1 MDPDLDP
8 NMQHWQDRLDS
19 LQWVIGS
26 IRLAVR
32 QRPDLT
38 ETKPRAA
45 SVEDTGATDPAIR
58 FVVLALL
65 AVDGILS
72 ALAGALL
79 LPFYI
84 GSIPFPI
91 SGLISGLVNAAL
103 VWAAGRWTRS
113 PRVAA
118 LPLWTWLLTV
128 AVMSM
133 GGPGDDVILGGSRRD
148 GLRSPAADRAG
159 CHCRRS
165 GCCGGTATAPD
176 ARPCFEPGRRPP
188 AGPGLPLR

>member
-1 MDPDLDP
+1 MGY
-8 NMQHWQDRLDS
+8 RLDS
-19 LQWVIGS
+19 LPS
-26 IRLAVR
+26 R

-38 ETKPRAA
+38 ETRPRAA
-45 SVEDTGATDPAIR
+45 PLEDGGAVDPAIR
-58 FVVLALL
+58 VVVLALF
-65 AVDGILS
+65 AVDGVLS

-79 LPFYI
+79 LPSYL

-128 AVMSM
+128 AVMSV
-133 GGPGDDVILGGSRRD
+133 GGPADDVILGGK
-148 GLRSPAADRAG
+148 GVLAYGALLLVVLG
-159 CHCRRS
+159 V
-165 GCCGGTATAPD
+165 T
-176 ARPCFEPGRRPP
+176 PP
-188 AGPGLPLR
+188 AWVLWRRQRHS

>member
-1 MDPDLDP
+1 MGYRLHTL
-8 NMQHWQDRLDS
+8 QH
-19 LQWVIGS
+19 
-26 IRLAVR
+26 R

-45 SVEDTGATDPAIR
+45 SVEDGGATDPAIR

-79 LPFYI
+79 MPSYI

-91 SGLISGLVNAAL
+91 SALLSGLLNAAL

-118 LPLWTWLLTV
+118 LPLWTWLLTL
-128 AVMSM
+128 AVISM
-133 GGPGDDVILGGSRRD
+133 GGPADDVILGGQ
-148 GLRSPAADRAG
+148 GLMRYGALLLIVLG
-159 CHCRRS
+159 V
-165 GCCGGTATAPD
+165 APPVWVLW
-176 ARPCFEPGRRPP
+176 RGHH
-188 AGPGLPLR
+188 L

>member
-1 MDPDLDP
+1 MG
-8 NMQHWQDRLDS
+8 DRFDTLEH
-19 LQWVIGS
+19 
-26 IRLAVR
+26 R

-45 SVEDTGATDPAIR
+45 SVEDSGVVDPAIR
-58 FVVLALL
+58 AVVLALL

-79 LPFYI
+79 LPSYVGPVPI
-84 GSIPFPI
+84 PI

-103 VWAAGRWTRS
+103 VWAAARWTAS

-128 AVMSM
+128 AAMSL
-133 GGPGDDVILGGSRRD
+133 GGPGDDVILGGN
-148 GLRSPAADRAG
+148 GLMAYAAPLLILLG
-159 CHCRRS
+159 VV
-165 GCCGGTATAPD
+165 
-176 ARPCFEPGRRPP
+176 PP
-188 AGPGLPLR
+188 VLVLWRTSHQH

>member
-1 MDPDLDP
+1 MGY
-8 NMQHWQDRLDS
+8 RLDN
-19 LQWVIGS
+19 LP
-26 IRLAVR
+26 VR
-32 QRPDLT
+32 QRSDLT

-45 SVEDTGATDPAIR
+45 SVEDGGATDPAIR

-65 AVDGILS
+65 AVDGVLS

-79 LPFYI
+79 LPSYI

-91 SGLISGLVNAAL
+91 SGLISGLLNGAL

-128 AVMSM
+128 AAMST
-133 GGPGDDVILGGSRRD
+133 GGPAGDIILGGE
-148 GLRSPAADRAG
+148 GLMAYGALLLIVLGVTPPVWVLWRHSHRA
-159 CHCRRS
+159 
-165 GCCGGTATAPD
+165 
-176 ARPCFEPGRRPP
+176 
-188 AGPGLPLR
+188 

>member
-1 MDPDLDP
+1 MGY
-8 NMQHWQDRLDS
+8 RLDTLPS
-19 LQWVIGS
+19 
-26 IRLAVR
+26 R
-32 QRPDLT
+32 QRSDLT
-38 ETKPRAA
+38 ETKPRVA
-45 SVEDTGATDPAIR
+45 SIEDAGATDPAIR
-58 FVVLALL
+58 VVVLALF

-79 LPFYI
+79 LPSYV

-128 AVMSM
+128 AVMSS
-133 GGPGDDVILGGSRRD
+133 GGPGDDVILGGQGLMAYGALLLIGLGVTPPVWVLWRR
-148 GLRSPAADRAG
+148 G
-159 CHCRRS
+159 HHH
-165 GCCGGTATAPD
+165 
-176 ARPCFEPGRRPP
+176 
-188 AGPGLPLR
+188 